1 MIAQQPNAR
10 KKKRRLKKLPIV
22 ILALLLL
29 SVLLAF
35 WMKSSYSAGIG
46 VAREHGKTPEKYT
59 FNGPIN
65 KDAKVNVLILGHD
78 RAVDG
83 SSRTDSI
90 MVAQYDYLNK
100 KMKIISIMRDIYAD
114 IPDGYRNYKI
124 NTAYTLGGPELLRK
138 TIKRNLGLDIEYY
151 AVIDFKGFE
160 QMVDEL
166 APNGLPINVEKDMSA
181 KIGVSL
187 KQGQHNLTG
196 KEVLGYARFRHDEEG
211 DFGRVRRQQQV
222 IKALEKEM
230 MSLSAVM
237 KAPKL
242 AGIARG
248 YVDTNMADGNIFKTG
263 ISYMVRGDKDIQ
275 TMIVPV
281 KNSFRMVDVD
291 GIGSVLDI
299 DKEKNKKAIQDF
311 LNE

>member
-1 MIAQQPNAR
+1 MTAEKPLVR
-10 KKKRRLKKLPIV
+10 MKKRRLKKLPII
-22 ILALLLL
+22 ILVLLLL
-29 SVLLAF
+29 STLLFF
-35 WMKSSYSAGIG
+35 WMKFSFDSGLELAKD
-46 VAREHGKTPEKYT
+46 HGKTPKDYT

-65 KDAKVNVLILGHD
+65 EDAKVNVLILGQD
-78 RAVDG
+78 RVVDG
-83 SSRTDSI
+83 SARTDSI

-100 KMKIISIMRDIYAD
+100 KMKVISIMRDIYAE
-114 IPDGYRNYKI
+114 IPGGYQNYKI

-138 TIKRNLGLDIEYY
+138 TIKHNLGIDLEYY
-151 AVIDFKGFE
+151 AIINFKGFE

-166 APNGLPINVEKDMSA
+166 SPNGLPINVEKDMSA

-187 KQGQHNLTG
+187 KKGQHNLSG

-230 MSLSAVM
+230 VSLSAVI

-248 YVDTNMADGNIFKTG
+248 YVDTNMTNGDIFKTG
-263 ISYMVRGDKDIQ
+263 ASFMIRGDKDIQ
-275 TMIVPV
+275 TLVVPV
-281 KNSFRMVDVD
+281 KNSYDMVDIY
-291 GIGSVLDI
+291 GAGSVLDI
-299 DKEKNKKAIQDF
+299 NKEMNKKAIKEF
-311 LNE
+311 LDK